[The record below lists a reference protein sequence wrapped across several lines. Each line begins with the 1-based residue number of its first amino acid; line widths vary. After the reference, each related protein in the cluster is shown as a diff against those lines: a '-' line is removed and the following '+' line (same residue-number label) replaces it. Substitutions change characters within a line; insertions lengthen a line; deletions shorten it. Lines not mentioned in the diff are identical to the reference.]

1 MMLKH
6 LTKYIKNYVVC
17 KKCNLPEL
25 VLHVE
30 GKKDLKSKC
39 NSCGSTNSHD
49 GSHKAGKVIIAD
61 IQKRGEMRKDITKKK
76 DDDLSDPE
84 IETPD

>member
-1 MMLKH
+1 M
-6 LTKYIKNYVVC
+6 
-17 KKCNLPEL
+17 
-25 VLHVE
+25 
-30 GKKDLKSKC
+30 KSKC

-49 GSHKAGKVIIAD
+49 GAHKAGKVIIAD

-84 IETPD
+84 IETPDQVQDSGAMISDYEDDAKLFP